1 MGDPSSHYELPMRCT
16 RLNSQVIRSSVI
28 SYRASASMLCGL
40 LVCCMLAC
48 GGQQL
53 AVQPTSMRP
62 WEGRFK
68 SLFDNGIEPAAVG
81 LSLDGST
88 PEEHPLLASRVPDA
102 EIVAILS
109 IQTLSSDSFGVQT
122 RYTLTMQVDG
132 QPLIPAHTSQRRFE
146 LQVLRGMPGFGIVER
161 LGTEL
166 RGRKFIGFLRR
177 FPGNEGPQWRW
188 HLTAATR
195 AVAEVIRTAATVE
208 SAAQIESEEH

>member
-1 MGDPSSHYELPMRCT
+1 MRCG
-16 RLNSQVIRSSVI
+16 LF
-28 SYRASASMLCGL
+28 ACGLFACGLFACGL
-40 LVCCMLAC
+40 LACGLLAC
-48 GGQQL
+48 GGEPF
-53 AVQPTSMRP
+53 AVQPTSMRS
-62 WEGRFK
+62 WEGRFE

-102 EIVAILS
+102 EIVAILRV
-109 IQTLSSDSFGVQT
+109 QTLSSDSFGLQT
-122 RYTLTMQVDG
+122 RHTLTMQVEG
-132 QPLIPAHTSQRRFE
+132 QPLTPTRTTQRRFE
-146 LQVLRGMPGFGIVER
+146 LKVLRGMPGFGIVER

-195 AVAEVIRTAATVE
+195 AVADVIRTAASVE
-208 SAAQIESEEH
+208 VAAQSESEEH

>member
-1 MGDPSSHYELPMRCT
+1 MR
-16 RLNSQVIRSSVI
+16 S
-28 SYRASASMLCGL
+28 
-40 LVCCMLAC
+40 
-48 GGQQL
+48 
-53 AVQPTSMRP
+53 
-62 WEGRFK
+62 WEGRFE

-102 EIVAILS
+102 EIVAILR
-109 IQTLSSDSFGVQT
+109 IQTLSSDSFGLQT
-122 RYTLTMQVDG
+122 RHTLTMQVEG
-132 QPLIPAHTSQRRFE
+132 QPLTPARTTQRRFE
-146 LQVLRGMPGFGIVER
+146 LKVIRGMPGFGIVER

-195 AVAEVIRTAATVE
+195 AVVDVIRTAASVE
-208 SAAQIESEEH
+208 VAAQSESEEH